1 MMSEHLDGYRTKLAK
16 ALDRATP
23 ATAETTVTKVL
34 SAIGEDS
41 QFAQSLFEANV
52 LSHFAGMLS
61 VKEVEVPK
69 ATRNLDGPDPALRF
83 VNMPFI
89 EAIDHFEG
97 LAILSHEQIEELL
110 ESERARAFY
119 VTRAASD
126 TIRDR
131 IHEQLRR
138 ALAESR
144 QPGDESLNTGLDNF
158 VESIRSEEARLGFSA
173 SSRDYLETVYRT
185 NVASAYNAGR
195 FAAQTSPDVVEAT
208 GYWEY
213 VTADDDRVRD
223 DHAALHGKQWR
234 IGDPEAMALYPP
246 NGFNCRCQMV
256 TVDREDVDS
265 ASLLRSVDVEADEG
279 FDGPP
284 TLEAPQ

>member
-1 MMSEHLDGYRTKLAK
+1 MMAQHLDSYRTKLAK

-23 ATAETTVTKVL
+23 ATAEASATKSL
-34 SAIGEDS
+34 TPIGDDTK
-41 QFAQSLFEANV
+41 FAQSIAEATI
-52 LSHFAGMLS
+52 LAHLAGLLS
-61 VKEVEVPK
+61 VKEIEVPK
-69 ATRNLDGPDPALRF
+69 AERALDGPDPALRF

-89 EAIDHFEG
+89 EAIDYFEG
-97 LAILSHEQIEELL
+97 LGILSAEQLDELID
-110 ESERARAFY
+110 SERRRAFF

-131 IHEQLRR
+131 IHAQLRS
-138 ALAESR
+138 ALAEVR
-144 QPGDESLNTGLDNF
+144 QSGDAALRTGLDDF
-158 VESIRSEEARLGFSA
+158 VASIRSEEARLGFSE

-195 FAAQTSPDVVEAT
+195 FAAQTSPDVIEAT

-213 VTADDDRVRD
+213 VTADDDRVRG

-265 ASLLRSVDVEADEG
+265 ASLLRDVGNIEADDG

-284 TLEAPQ
+284 SLETP